1 MFMRKAHTDF
11 LFATNLEYN
20 DMAQLG
26 PHISI
31 SDEQL
36 ITRALGVVDMEQLE
50 YWPDDVRKLA
60 SNLAAELFLVRYNPF
75 IDPDLVRKSVERRLN
90 MSKPLL
96 SREFAKILSNGID
109 LFWESFDADQEF
121 RDRLI
126 NRLRPVM
133 SAETIGDMPNC
144 RIESATDATDL
155 RMELPMLVLF
165 PESEEQIRHIVRLGN
180 EMGFGIIPRGG
191 GTGLT
196 GGAIPAV
203 GRCVILSLS
212 RFKKIIDIN
221 PENMSLTAQS
231 GVITLDAIKAAAEQN
246 MLFTVDPASKSAS
259 SLGGNISENSGGPF
273 AFEYGTTIDCI
284 LSYRMV
290 MPNGNLIEVRRK
302 DHPRHKIY
310 TDEIAS
316 FEVFDENGKH
326 IDTVNLDGG
335 EIRGPGLGKDV
346 SNKYL
351 GGLPGVQ
358 KEGVDGIITE
368 TSFICHPTLSHSRT
382 LCLEFYGRSMKNAMY
397 VIKDVVGLRDKIRD
411 EGDLVKISA
420 LEEFGPKY
428 VQAIEYKAKST
439 QYEGDPISV
448 LLLQLDS
455 DNQEALDAA
464 SQTIVALAQPYEG
477 VDIFTAHDDKEAE
490 LFWEDRHKLS
500 AISKRT
506 SGFKINEDVVI
517 PLEIIPDFSD
527 FLEDLN
533 LIYLAKIYR
542 KTLHKVR
549 DMDIVNYDDPDI
561 TEALS
566 RARSLINGE
575 ITARDM
581 SEQEQEAQCR
591 FLFVKLRESYPKLDR
606 EIKALWNEM
615 QAKRIVIANHMH
627 AGDGNCHVNLPVN
640 SNDPEM
646 LASAHEAAEVVMKK
660 VLEFKGEVSGEHG
673 IGITKIAFL
682 GKEKIEALATYKK
695 EVDPNN
701 ILNPGKLVQRDLP
714 SIPFTFSFNRLIQDL
729 EKTAL
734 RDKEALMGL
743 LRNIQNCTRCGICK
757 QVCPMYHPAK
767 GLMYHP
773 RNKNISLGA
782 LIEGLYYSQIQTGEP
797 APDLLRQLQ
806 ELIDHCTA
814 CGKCT
819 AICPVKIDSAG
830 AALSMRSFLDSKG
843 KSGHPIK
850 QIILKNLAKKPAS
863 SLPITAKVLSVGQT
877 VQAKTLGM
885 IPARWISRI
894 ETPMVKSRT
903 PHIDFKNLSEELDLD
918 SGSIFKNHTAKRH
931 DTVLYFPG
939 CGASLFSRSI
949 GMATVYL
956 LLKSDVNIV
965 MPDHHMCCGYP
976 LISSGCEE
984 SYKTNRHRNIQEF
997 LDLLVKTGKAGLK
1010 ATTLLTACGTCRESL
1025 ETYDFSDEPVEP
1037 LKHMDVVQF
1046 LMDRLP
1052 AARQAEDVLYH
1063 AACHAE
1069 WVDAPKIKAAEIYR
1083 SGLEKLTNANIALS
1097 PGCCGES
1104 GLGALTSPAIY
1115 NRLRDHKQD
1124 QLTSDLGTDKHKP
1137 IVVGCPSC
1145 KVGIKRSMLQM
1156 KRSNRV
1162 IHTVEYLAECIGGK
1176 KWRKELKELLK
1187 TVERKGAEN

>member
-1 MFMRKAHTDF
+1 
-11 LFATNLEYN
+11 
-20 DMAQLG
+20 MAQLG

-36 ITRALGVVDMEQLE
+36 ITRAFGVVDMERFE
-50 YWPDDVRKLA
+50 HWPDGVKKLA

-75 IDPDLVRKSVERRLN
+75 IDPKLVRKSVDRRLN
-90 MSKPLL
+90 MSRPMLDKT
-96 SREFAKILSNGID
+96 FAKILSTGVE
-109 LFWESFDADQEF
+109 LFWERHNAEMEF
-121 RDRLI
+121 RDNVISRLS
-126 NRLRPVM
+126 PYM
-133 SAETIGDMPNC
+133 PKGAIGDGPNS

-165 PESEEQIRHIVRLGN
+165 PETEEQIQYIVRLGN

-203 GRCVILSLS
+203 ARCVILSLS

-221 PENMSLTAQS
+221 PETMVLTAQS
-231 GVITLDAIKAAAEQN
+231 GVITLDAIKAAGEQG

-273 AFEYGTTIDCI
+273 AFEYGTTIDAI
-284 LSYRMV
+284 ASYRMV
-290 MPNGNLIEVRRK
+290 TPDGSLIEVRRK

-310 TDEIAS
+310 TDEVAT
-316 FEVFDENGKH
+316 FEIFDENGKLM
-326 IDTVNLDGG
+326 DTVNLDGD
-335 EIRGPGLGKDV
+335 EIRGKGLGKDV

-368 TSFICHPTLSHSRT
+368 TSFACYPTPTNSRT

-397 VIKDVVGLRDKIRD
+397 VIKDVVGLRDTIRE

-420 LEEFGPKY
+420 LEEFGAKY
-428 VQAIEYKAKST
+428 VQAIEYQAKSI

-455 DNQEALDAA
+455 DDIEALDAA
-464 SQTIVALAQPYEG
+464 CQTIVALAHPYEG
-477 VDIFTAHDDKEAE
+477 VDIFTARNDKEAE
-490 LFWEDRHKLS
+490 FFWEDRHKLS

-517 PLEIIPDFSD
+517 PMEVIPEFAE

-549 DMDIVNYDDPDI
+549 EMDTVNYEDPDI
-561 TEALS
+561 LEGLS
-566 RARSLINGE
+566 RARAIIEGE
-575 ITARDM
+575 ISSRDL
-581 SEQEQEAQCR
+581 SDQEQEAQCR
-591 FLFVKLRESYPKLDR
+591 FLFVKLRDTYPKLDR
-606 EIKALWNEM
+606 EINGMWHEM
-615 QAKRIVIANHMH
+615 QLKRIVIANHMH

-646 LASAHEAAEVVMKK
+646 LASAHEAADVVMRK

-682 GKEKIEALATYKK
+682 SEEKIEALAVYKK
-695 EVDPNN
+695 KVDPNN
-701 ILNPGKLVQRDLP
+701 ILNPGKLVQRKLP
-714 SIPFTFSFNRLIQDL
+714 SKPFTFSFNRLIQDL
-729 EKTAL
+729 DTTAL

-743 LRNIQNCTRCGICK
+743 LRNIQTCTRCGKCK
-757 QVCPMYHPAK
+757 QVCPMYYPAK

-782 LIEGLYYSQIQTGEP
+782 LIEGIYYSQLQTGEP
-797 APDLLRQLQ
+797 APKLLAQLQ
-806 ELIDHCTA
+806 GIIDHCTA
-814 CGKCT
+814 CGKCQ
-819 AICPVKIDSAG
+819 AVCPVKIDSAG

-843 KSGHPIK
+843 KSGHPLK
-850 QIILKNLAKKPAS
+850 QIILTNLAKNPAGS
-863 SLPITAKVLSVGQT
+863 VPVAAKLLSVGQSIQDT
-877 VQAKTLGM
+877 AIGM
-885 IPARWISRI
+885 VPARWLSRI
-894 ETPMVKSRT
+894 ESPMLGSRS
-903 PHIDFKNLSEELDLD
+903 PNIDFRNLSQELHLD
-918 SGSIFKNHTAKRH
+918 TGSIFKNPNAQRD

-949 GMATVYL
+949 GMASVYL
-956 LLKSDVNIV
+956 LLKSGVNV
-965 MPDHHMCCGYP
+965 VLPDRHMCCGYP
-976 LISSGCEE
+976 LLSSGCEE
-984 SYKTNRHRNIQEF
+984 AYKTNRHRNVQEF

-1025 ETYDFSDEPVEP
+1025 ESYDFSGELTEP
-1037 LKHMDVVQF
+1037 LNRFDVVQF
-1046 LMDRLP
+1046 LMGRLP
-1052 AARQAEDVLYH
+1052 AVRQTEDVVYH
-1063 AACHAE
+1063 SACHAE
-1069 WVDAPKIKAAEIYR
+1069 WVDTPKIKAGEMYR
-1083 SGLEKLTNANIALS
+1083 AGLEKLTGADISLS

-1104 GLGALTSPAIY
+1104 GLGAMTSPAIY
-1115 NRLRDHKQD
+1115 NRLRERKQD
-1124 QLTSDLGTDKHKP
+1124 QLTSDLGKDKKKP

-1156 KRSNRV
+1156 KRGNRV
-1162 IHTVEYLAECIGGK
+1162 IHTVEYLAEGIGGK
-1176 KWRKELKELLK
+1176 KWKKELKELLK
-1187 TVERKGAEN
+1187 QVERKGAGS